1 LPLSKIAQV
10 CRQKGPQLAEI
21 SRTDLVSGLS
31 QGLEKLGRD
40 QVNRPQIGKA
50 RLPACEVPVSN
61 EGARMGIALDAMAF
75 HQHDDVALRRL
86 AEMVNPIG
94 GDRYHRA

>member
-1 LPLSKIAQV
+1 
-10 CRQKGPQLAEI
+10 
-21 SRTDLVSGLS
+21 LS

-40 QVNRPQIGKA
+40 QVNRPQIGTA

-61 EGARMGIALDAMAF
+61 EGARMGIALDAMAL
-75 HQHDDVALRRL
+75 LRRL

-94 GDRYHRA
+94 ATATTELEGGQILHRPLLSETSGQFKFLIVSAP

>member
-1 LPLSKIAQV
+1 
-10 CRQKGPQLAEI
+10 
-21 SRTDLVSGLS
+21 LS

-61 EGARMGIALDAMAF
+61 EGARMGIALDAMAL
-75 HQHDDVALRRL
+75 LRRL

-94 GDRYHRA
+94 ATATTELEGTDPPSAFVVRDIGAVQVPHRFGTVNSLRLGRS